1 MLVWNHYE
9 FIECLGVL
17 PIAVEEYETRHSFN
31 VEKDGVRLELTVF
44 QYAGDVYLDLYR
56 EGIEPSIFAMRLL
69 GCEGARYVKDK
80 NGRECLEF
88 APAKSFGSRYDGES
102 PIPFGV
108 RVFVN
113 PHIRIELF

>member
-1 MLVWNHYE
+1 MMNWNQYE

-17 PIAVEEYETRHSFN
+17 PEVDEDETYYSFKI
-31 VEKDGVRLELTVF
+31 EKDGMRLDLTLF
-44 QYAGDVYLDLYR
+44 QYFGDVYLDLYR
-56 EGIEPSIFAMRLL
+56 DSVEQSVFSAQLK
-69 GCEGARYVKDK
+69 GCEGARYVNDK

-108 RVFVN
+108 RVAVN